1 MKQSLNQTIYDGV
14 FFPKI
19 VQFTILV
26 LSNFFLEIYVQIQEY
41 LHKIGLIYKYIL
53 CWVLTTHFTVH
64 FTADFCLIW
73 STNIIFRS
81 TEAVVQMF
89 FKTGVLK
96 KFANFTGKHL
106 GWSLFLTKLQVE
118 GLPSSFWSCIV
129 QVFYYIGVTSSLKMF
144 YTRLK

>member
-1 MKQSLNQTIYDGV
+1 MME
-14 FFPKI
+14 FFSKNS
-19 VQFTILV
+19 TILV
-26 LSNFFLEIYVQIQEY
+26 LSNFFFRNLCTDTRISSQNWFDLQIYIV
-41 LHKIGLIYKYIL
+41 LD
-53 CWVLTTHFTVH
+53 LTTHFTVH

-144 YTRLK
+144 YTRLKWKFYCH